1 MFRIILLSIQK
12 KNKSV
17 SFLSLTNLLYE
28 EDVMKKNRMDKSLAK
43 SFAAALNN
51 VLKVE
56 ANSTSCLIV
65 YQPKVPKE
73 LSKFRTNK

>member
-1 MFRIILLSIQK
+1 
-12 KNKSV
+12 
-17 SFLSLTNLLYE
+17 
-28 EDVMKKNRMDKSLAK
+28 MKKNRMDKSLAK

>member
-1 MFRIILLSIQK
+1 MVINEK
-12 KNKSV
+12 
-17 SFLSLTNLLYE
+17 

-43 SFAAALNN
+43 SFAVALNN